1 VRDFGPLIVGM
12 DSHGES
18 LYENVQA
25 EARRRLEQSIYE
37 RL

>member
-1 VRDFGPLIVGM
+1 MVNGPPLIVAM

-18 LYENVQA
+18 LNEDVQV
-25 EARRRLEQSIYE
+25 EARKRLEETIHA

>member
-1 VRDFGPLIVGM
+1 M

-18 LYENVQA
+18 LYENVQV
-25 EARRRLEQSIYE
+25 EARRRLDESIYA